1 MGFKYKRD
9 RKTVAREIIHVGVTT
24 MNLSS
29 SHCQYLLVVVG
40 IVAVTF
46 VTGCQRQGDV
56 FGVTTGGF
64 SWLDK
69 LNETDRMP
77 GIDEGTVSIIKLQA
91 GPPEGVAFVIWS
103 DLPNGR
109 FDDGESTAD
118 GASYEGY
125 QKSSNGKRIGFSA
138 KTTDG
143 ITGSLNIGEIEYQL
157 KNDEVFLIST
167 TQRPPVIERIK
178 LDLSKFPKSQDGIS
192 EYVKANQEIQ
202 KFFENLN
209 VKKPTEEK

>member
-1 MGFKYKRD
+1 MRFKYKRG
-9 RKTVAREIIHVGVTT
+9 RKTVARETISVGVTT
-24 MNLSS
+24 MNLNS
-29 SHCQYLLVVVG
+29 SHWQYLLVVTG

-46 VTGCQRQGDV
+46 ITGCQKQGEV
-56 FGVTTGGF
+56 FNVTTGGF

-91 GPPEGVAFVIWS
+91 GPPEGVSFVIWS

-109 FDDGESTAD
+109 FDDGESSVD
-118 GASYEGY
+118 GSSYEGY
-125 QKSSNGKRIGFSA
+125 QKDKKGKRIGFSA
-138 KTTDG
+138 KTTNG
-143 ITGSLNIGEIEYQL
+143 ITGAVKIGEIVYQL
-157 KNDEVFLIST
+157 TNDAVFLIST
-167 TQRPPVIERIK
+167 TQKPPVIERIK

-192 EYVKANQEIQ
+192 KYAKANQEIQ

-209 VKKPTEEK
+209 VKRPADEK